1 MMSSPIEQEPRR
13 LCPRCE
19 RENIVKNGRDRRGA
33 PVYRCADCDRSF
45 TALTGTPFSGHS
57 FPPAVIGL
65 AVRWYLRFRLSYA
78 DVVEWLAE
86 RFIQVDASTVFDW
99 VQKFAPQYQDAAK
112 AHRHRVGP
120 RWSVDET
127 YVKVAGRWGYVYRAI
142 DEYGQV
148 VEVLFREHRDQ
159 EGATV
164 FFRSALENTGVT
176 PHTVTTDK
184 AAAYPPALAQVLP
197 EVKHLTGKAEQQR
210 IERDHQHLKGRLR
223 TFRGCKTTRG
233 AQRFCQAHGF
243 LRNLGRGFY
252 QLGATPL
259 APNDA
264 IVPPIVRAW
273 KALTWSLD
281 IFYG

>member
-1 MMSSPIEQEPRR
+1 
-13 LCPRCE
+13 
-19 RENIVKNGRDRRGA
+19 
-33 PVYRCADCDRSF
+33 
-45 TALTGTPFSGHS
+45 
-57 FPPAVIGL
+57 
-65 AVRWYLRFRLSYA
+65 VRWYLRYRLSDA

-86 RFIQVDASTVFDW
+86 RRIRVDASTVFDW
-99 VQKFAPQYQDAAK
+99 VQKFAPLYQDAAK
-112 AHRHRVGP
+112 TYRFQVGQ

-127 YVKVAGRWGYVYRAI
+127 YVKVMGHWGYVYRAI
-142 DEYGQV
+142 DEHGQV
-148 VEVLFREHRDQ
+148 VEVLFQEHRDTAA
-159 EGATV
+159 ATA

-184 AAAYPPALAQVLP
+184 AAVYPPALAAVLP
-197 EVKHLTGKAEQQR
+197 EVEHRTGKAEQQR

-223 TFRGCKTTRG
+223 VFRGCKTTAG

-252 QLGATPL
+252 QLGATLL

-273 KALTWSLD
+273 KALTTQLLA
-281 IFYG
+281 G

>member
-1 MMSSPIEQEPRR
+1 VTSPAEQESHR
-13 LCPRCE
+13 LCPHCDNQ
-19 RENIVKNGRDRRGA
+19 NILKNGRDRRGTQ
-33 PVYRCADCDRSF
+33 VYRCADCGRSF

-57 FPPAVIGL
+57 FPASVIGL

-86 RFIQVDASTVFDW
+86 RHIRVDASTVFDW
-99 VQKFAPQYQDAAK
+99 VQKFAPLYQDAAK
-112 AHRHRVGP
+112 GYRHRVGS

-142 DEYGQV
+142 DEHGQV
-148 VEVLFREHRDQ
+148 VEVLFREHRDT
-159 EGATV
+159 EAATA
-164 FFRSALENTGVT
+164 FFRTALENTGVT

-197 EVKHLTGKAEQQR
+197 DVEHITGKAEQQR

-223 TFRGCKTTRG
+223 VFRGCKTASG

-243 LRNLGRGFY
+243 VRNLRQGFY
-252 QLGATPL
+252 RLGAVPRDT
-259 APNDA
+259 NEA
-264 IVPPIVRAW
+264 IRPPWVRAW
-273 KALTWSLD
+273 EALTAQLLVA
-281 IFYG
+281 